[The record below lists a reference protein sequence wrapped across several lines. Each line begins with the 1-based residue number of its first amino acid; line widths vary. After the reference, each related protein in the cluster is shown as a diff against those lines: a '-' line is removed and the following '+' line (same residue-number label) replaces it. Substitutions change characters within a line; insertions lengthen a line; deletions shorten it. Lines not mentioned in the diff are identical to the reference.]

1 MYCYPGRFRI
11 ALGGRMIEFRTM
23 IQRLY
28 LVVTSLTFG
37 LFAILAPDVAWAL
50 CTDPP
55 GPGVNWQRC
64 NFDGSDLTA
73 VDLSG
78 ARLRDGSFFRAEL
91 SGSNLTKSDSSR
103 AKYVNARMQ
112 STILDAAKLYE
123 ADMTKADLTGA
134 SLVGAD
140 LRLARLYR
148 ATLRGADLTKA
159 RLKGTDLTRADLSG
173 ATWTDGKRICAEGSI
188 GRCN

>member
-1 MYCYPGRFRI
+1 MT
-11 ALGGRMIEFRTM
+11 EFRTM

-28 LVVTSLTFG
+28 LVLTSLTFG
-37 LFAILAPDVAWAL
+37 LLAISLPDVAWAL

-78 ARLRDGSFFRAEL
+78 ARLRDGSFFRAVL
-91 SGSNLTKSDSSR
+91 SGSNLTKAQSSR
-103 AKYVNARMQ
+103 AKYVNATLH
-112 STILDAAKLYE
+112 STILDGAELYE
-123 ADMTKADLTGA
+123 ADLTKADLTGA

-148 ATLRGADLTKA
+148 AQLRGADLTKA
-159 RLKGTDLTRADLSG
+159 SLKGADLTRADLSG
-173 ATWTDGKRICAEGSI
+173 ATWTDGKRVCAEGSI